1 MRLLLRTPMP
11 RGKSARTL
19 AWEAQPRTGDGRRF
33 ASPRVDATRLPPPA
47 ACTRSAQGAVVLSP
61 GGAGA
66 RPAHSP
72 FTGPPGRVLIHGYP
86 LRVGH
91 HELREFGFDVQ
102 T

>member
-1 MRLLLRTPMP
+1 MP
-11 RGKSARTL
+11 RGKSPKRR
-19 AWEAQPRTGDGRRF
+19 AWESKPRCGKGHPYRNRF
-33 ASPRVDATRLPPPA
+33 AKRREVDVTRLPPPA
-47 ACTRSAQGAVVLSP
+47 RCTRSAQGAVVLSP

-66 RPAHSP
+66 RPARSP